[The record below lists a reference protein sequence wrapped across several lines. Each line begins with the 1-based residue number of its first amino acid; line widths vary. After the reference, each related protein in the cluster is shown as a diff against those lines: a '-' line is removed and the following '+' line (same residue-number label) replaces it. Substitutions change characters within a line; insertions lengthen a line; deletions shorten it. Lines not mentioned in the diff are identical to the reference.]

1 MRELAAIIMKTLLL
15 IITLG
20 LSLHSFSQ
28 KDSIYRPTTL
38 EEMFSQM
45 DKALSQTQIKLIKG
59 LTEDSIK
66 KTNPYTS
73 NLTKPYNYYN
83 DSEIVKDLEEKGL
96 NYDARY
102 ILIALSYHRYLNGLD
117 LKLAEQYNY
126 HDSLRIE
133 RENWYKEAQKRDSV
147 DGKYIPANLVDSFI
161 ELDKILSDI
170 DKKSILKNGTIGMH
184 MTLGM
189 SLRNR
194 WQLWG
199 GSRLQKYFI
208 DINGGMM
215 HPDSMSGTI
224 LRQYEKWLKGDKT
237 AWREWETEKRKKNNS
252 R

>member
-1 MRELAAIIMKTLLL
+1 MMNTLLL
-15 IITLG
+15 IITLS
-20 LSLHSFSQ
+20 LSLQSFSQ

-38 EEMFSQM
+38 EEMFLQM
-45 DKALSQTQIKLIKG
+45 DKVLSPTQIKLIKE

-66 KTNPYTS
+66 RTNPYVS
-73 NLTKPYNYYN
+73 NLTKQYDYYN
-83 DSEIVKDLEEKGL
+83 DSKVVTDLEKKGL
-96 NYDARY
+96 NYDDRY
-102 ILIALSYHRYLNGLD
+102 VFIALSYHRYLNGLD
-117 LKLAEQYNY
+117 LKLEEQYHY

-133 RENWYKEAQKRDSV
+133 RGNWYKEAQKRDSV
-147 DGKYIPANLVDSFI
+147 DGKYIPESLVDCFI
-161 ELDKILSDI
+161 ELDKILSEK
-170 DKKSILKNGTIGMH
+170 DKKYILKNGATGLH

-189 SLRNR
+189 FLRNR

-215 HPDSMSGTI
+215 HPDSMSGVI

-237 AWREWETEKRKKNNS
+237 SWREWEIERRKKNNS